1 MIKTMSTIH
10 KKIKQEEHLHCLLCG
25 QNNRRGLKLDF
36 QPTADGG
43 VETSLECSKTLQGYK
58 DIIHGGVISALLDS
72 VMTNCLFAHGIKAL
86 TAELKIRFS
95 SPVKA
100 KGTLRLKALIEKSF
114 AHFYMLKAELCQ
126 GGSVKAKATGKF
138 IAHPQAGL
146 AGKETAAKNIGRVK
160 QTTANAR

>member
-72 VMTNCLFAHGIKAL
+72 VMTNCLFAHGIKAF
-86 TAELKIRFS
+86 TAELNTRFMT
-95 SPVKA
+95 PVKT
-100 KGTLRLKALIEKSF
+100 KGSVRLRANIEKSSGS
-114 AHFYMLKAELCQ
+114 YYILKASLTQ
-126 GGSVKAKATGKF
+126 GQTVKAKATGKF
-138 IAHPQAGL
+138 IAFFKNA
-146 AGKETAAKNIGRVK
+146 AAKNVSAVTK
-160 QTTANAR
+160 VVSAT

>member
-1 MIKTMSTIH
+1 MKTNL
-10 KKIKQEEHLHCLLCG
+10 KQIQQQEHLHCLLCG

-100 KGTLRLKALIEKSF
+100 KGTIRLKALIEKSF

-126 GGSVKAKATGKF
+126 GGCIKAKATGKF
-138 IAHPQAGL
+138 IAHPQARS
-146 AGKETAAKNIGRVK
+146 ADKETALKKMGCIK
-160 QTTANAR
+160 KTTENAR